1 MTEQLSFK
9 SSNGDQQL
17 GNTYGLTLPSDFGHV
32 SRPDLSGFLAG
43 IAENEPRD
51 MDGRTVAERFY
62 GDRPSTRLTPL
73 DAMRMAP
80 ERISEILAMWRQELP
95 KSDTVAAGMDESFAT
110 TTHVDIPI
118 TEQLLDQ
125 LEKVTEPEAAVEIP
139 QPEASAQPESSTE
152 DDKFVSWLKNMP
164 PGIAEGQTV
173 DTLHKIFMGETSFT
187 QLAQEARRG
196 REPIFTNAGTGEQL
210 SLADVKAHMAAAD
223 TSPESIG
230 MVADFAAETIPD
242 DPTVEHEFGI
252 DPEGRVHETQ
262 TMPLN
267 GVELKAVLAL
277 DGTVEEVSVH
287 IEGEGNEEAGETH
300 TVTVVEPTPEHP
312 AIVAIDD
319 EPVTDPKH
327 LATAAQ
333 VVEHA
338 AELASEKQQDATPA
352 ASPEQPAAIEE
363 ATTTSQEQTPE
374 GVSKSSEPTE
384 ARQQQLLRGAHDAI
398 QAYVSY
404 PETAAAMQTLGVDFN
419 ALSDKFRTGEV
430 DLTGETA
437 RALRELIKE
446 VKPTSSLWA
455 TRPGADSLLGRAAD
469 AERVRLAN
477 ILKSF

>member
-1 MTEQLSFK
+1 MPERLALK
-9 SSNGDQQL
+9 SPAETPNGGMYSVD
-17 GNTYGLTLPSDFGHV
+17 LPEDFGKV
-32 SRPDLSGFLAG
+32 TKPDLSGFLAG

-62 GDRPSTRLTPL
+62 GDRPSTRLTRL
-73 DAMRMAP
+73 DALAMRMAP
-80 ERISEILAMWRQELP
+80 ERYRQARDNDTTVTLANWMRDSLRVEAPTTQQLP
-95 KSDTVAAGMDESFAT
+95 DEA
-110 TTHVDIPI
+110 
-118 TEQLLDQ
+118 
-125 LEKVTEPEAAVEIP
+125 EKVVEPEAAVEAP
-139 QPEASAQPESSTE
+139 QPEAPAQPESSTE

-173 DTLHKIFMGETSFT
+173 DTMYKIFTGETSFT

-196 REPIFTNAGTGEQL
+196 REPMFTNASTGEQL
-210 SLADVKAHMAAAD
+210 SLADVKAHMAGANA
-223 TSPESIG
+223 SPESIG

-242 DPTVEHEFGI
+242 SPAVEHEFGV
-252 DPEGRVHETQ
+252 DPEGGVHETQ
-262 TMPLN
+262 TVQLDD
-267 GVELKAVLAL
+267 VELKVVIAL

-287 IEGEGNEEAGETH
+287 IEGEDNEEAGETH
-300 TVTVVEPTPEHP
+300 TVTVVEPTPEHS

-338 AELASEKQQDATPA
+338 AELASEKQQNA
-352 ASPEQPAAIEE
+352 APLASLEQPAAIEQ

-374 GVSKSSEPTE
+374 VVSKSSEPTE

>member
-32 SRPDLSGFLAG
+32 SRPYLSGFLAG

-80 ERISEILAMWRQELP
+80 ERIPETLAMWRQELP
-95 KSDTVAAGMDESFAT
+95 KSNTAAAGMYESFAT

-118 TEQLLDQ
+118 TEQLPDQ
-125 LEKVTEPEAAVEIP
+125 AEKVTEPEAPVEIP
-139 QPEASAQPESSTE
+139 QPEASAQPESSIE

-223 TSPESIG
+223 TSPESIAI
-230 MVADFAAETIPD
+230 VADFAAETIPD
-242 DPTVEHEFGI
+242 NPAVEHEFGV
-252 DPEGRVHETQ
+252 DPKGGVHEMQ
-262 TMPLN
+262 TAQLDGM
-267 GVELKAVLAL
+267 ELKAVIAL
-277 DGTVEEVSVH
+277 DGTVEEVAVH
-287 IEGEGNEEAGETH
+287 IKGEDEEATEAH

-319 EPVTDPKH
+319 EPVTDPEH

-333 VVEHA
+333 VMEHA